1 MARELINILED
12 PKSVFANN
20 GIPQP
25 WFHLFE
31 KFFKTTHEVLWFM
44 TNLLDHQGMY
54 DDFKKRNPTTIDVR
68 TAFRLSSTIKF
79 PRHPPA
85 YRTQYPSSENKVPN
99 GAIMSKCHNHFIAPH
114 ARCSVNRTRLRM
126 SQLHV
131 WYRNNSPE
139 QKAWLK
145 ENQLSEV

>member
-1 MARELINILED
+1 MARELINMLKD
-12 PKSVFANN
+12 PKSVFAKN

-85 YRTQYPSSENKVPN
+85 YPPTPPHVPN
-99 GAIMSKCHNHFIAPH
+99 IHH
-114 ARCSVNRTRLRM
+114 
-126 SQLHV
+126 
-131 WYRNNSPE
+131 
-139 QKAWLK
+139 QKIK
-145 ENQLSEV
+145 FQTVQ